1 MSQRFSVSSR
11 ILFSLLAAL
20 TLSGCGL
27 IYTNI
32 KVPRTYRSATA
43 GEVKTQKTDRI
54 VSGEACNYSALFL
67 VAWGNGGY
75 AAATQKA
82 LEGEPDSLLYDV
94 KADVR
99 AFSILGLYTKVCT
112 IVTGKI
118 AKP

>member
-1 MSQRFSVSSR
+1 MFQRFSG
-11 ILFSLLAAL
+11 SLRVLSFVLTAL

-27 IYTNI
+27 IYTNVR
-32 KVPRTYRSATA
+32 VPRTYRSATS
-43 GEVKTQKTDRI
+43 GEVKAQKTDRI

-99 AFSILGLYTKVCT
+99 AFSVLGLYTKVCT